1 MYTDDPIR
9 RGTFQA
15 IMSFPNSQFCEYIA
29 NSPDGKSIHPC
40 FGDLFLDEPL
50 PIGGKIDL
58 DETKPGFGMTL
69 NPKAKLV
76 PYDQFFKSN
85 PSHSLTADKGDM
97 VQPEETH

>member
-1 MYTDDPIR
+1 
-9 RGTFQA
+9 
-15 IMSFPNSQFCEYIA
+15 MSFPNSQFCEYIA

-58 DETKPGFGMTL
+58 DETKYGFGMTL
-69 NPKAKLV
+69 NPNAKLV
-76 PYDQFFKSN
+76 PYNQFFNMNPASSVSN
-85 PSHSLTADKGDM
+85 KDQ